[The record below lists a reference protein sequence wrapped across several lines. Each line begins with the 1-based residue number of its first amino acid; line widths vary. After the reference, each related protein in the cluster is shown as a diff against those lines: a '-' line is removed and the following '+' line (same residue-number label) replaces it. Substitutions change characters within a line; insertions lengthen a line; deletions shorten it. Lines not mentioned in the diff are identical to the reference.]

1 MYGHVV
7 DGAERLTAVQETKP
21 SVNWVVE
28 KEKKKKKKKGRRCH
42 SETPKTLWVHSTV
55 SYNMS
60 DDVPDENVDTDPWRN
75 RYVIDAADYAT
86 LTGRFTEVNFGNY
99 SDDTVALHL

>member
-1 MYGHVV
+1 
-7 DGAERLTAVQETKP
+7 
-21 SVNWVVE
+21 
-28 KEKKKKKKKGRRCH
+28 
-42 SETPKTLWVHSTV
+42 
-55 SYNMS
+55 MS